1 MKKLL
6 NRFRTRIN
14 KAAARILISTP
25 WYSAYIIAAAKVY
38 RESDRWRERVSVLGM
53 DDADRAFYDSPFEIR
68 WFKREARKDKKLML
82 RVIFMPYSIE
92 V

>member
-6 NRFRTRIN
+6 NRIRRRVN
-14 KAAARILISTP
+14 MAVAKILISTP

-38 RESDRWRERVSVLGM
+38 RESDRWRERVSILGM
-53 DDADRAFYDSPFEIR
+53 DYADRAFYTSPFEIK
-68 WFKREARKDKKLML
+68 WFKREARKDWKLML
-82 RVIFMPYSIE
+82 RVIFLPYSVE

>member
-6 NRFRTRIN
+6 NRIRTRIN
-14 KAAARILISTP
+14 RTAAWILISTP
-25 WYSAYIIAAAKVY
+25 WYSAYVIAAAKVY

-53 DDADRAFYDSPFEIR
+53 DYADRAFYTSPFEIK

-82 RVIFMPYSIE
+82 RVIFAPYS
-92 V
+92 VRV

>member
-6 NRFRTRIN
+6 NRVRTRIN
-14 KAAARILISTP
+14 QAAAHLLISTP
-25 WYSAYIIAAAKVY
+25 WYSAYIIAAAKLY

-53 DDADRAFYDSPFEIR
+53 DYADSAFYNSPFEIR
-68 WFKREARKDKKLML
+68 WFKRLVRKDRKLML
-82 RVIFMPYSIE
+82 QVIFTPYNIE